1 MKTKLL
7 NFWENLRST
16 YWFLPSLL
24 AVLAIAL
31 SVVTIQLDEYLLLQ
45 QADGL
50 PWLYTGGPEGARSLL
65 STVAGSM
72 ITVAGVTFSI
82 TIVALTLASSQ
93 FGPRLLNNFIRDRGN
108 QIVLGTFIATFVY
121 CLLILRTIR
130 SEAGNSFVPPISI
143 SISFLLA
150 LASLG
155 VLIFF
160 IHHISAS
167 MNVEN
172 LIAAVEHDLDQAIE
186 RLFPEPRSFQ
196 FFEQELREEDDIPQD
211 FEQSAQP
218 VTAGKNGY
226 VQAIDHEGLLE
237 LAKTQDLL
245 LRLEYRPGNFVTEG
259 NALALGWPGDRLNG
273 DPTESINDAFIVG
286 TQRLQM
292 QDVEFA
298 VNQLVEIA
306 VRALSPGVNDPFTA
320 MACLDRL
327 GAALSNL
334 AERTIPSAYHY
345 DDDNNLRLIGQSV
358 TFAGIV
364 DTAFNQIR
372 QYGRSSVAVT
382 TRLLE
387 TITVIAAHTHTQD
400 ERTALRRQASMARL
414 GAMESVP
421 EAMDRQGIEAQYQL
435 ALKVLEQA
443 QEV

>member
-24 AVLAIAL
+24 AALAIVL
-31 SVVTIQLDEYLLLQ
+31 SVVTVELDEYLLYGRT
-45 QADGL
+45 DGL
-50 PWLYTGGPEGARSLL
+50 RWLYAGGPEGARSLL

-108 QIVLGTFIATFVY
+108 QIVLGTFIATFMY
-121 CLLILRTIR
+121 CLLVLRTIR
-130 SEAGNSFVPPISI
+130 SEGDNTFVPPISI
-143 SISFLLA
+143 TAGLLLA
-150 LASLG
+150 IASLG
-155 VLIFF
+155 VLIYF
-160 IHHISAS
+160 IHHISS
-167 MNVEN
+167 SINVEYV
-172 LIAAVEHDLDQAIE
+172 IAAVERDLDDAIE
-186 RLFPEPRSFQ
+186 RLFPQQKDFYP
-196 FFEQELREEDDIPQD
+196 FEQELRHEDDIPQN
-211 FEQSAQP
+211 F
-218 VTAGKNGY
+218 
-226 VQAIDHEGLLE
+226 DHEGLLK
-237 LAKTQDLL
+237 LAVEQDLL

-259 NALALGWPGDRLNG
+259 NALALSWPGEHLDEELAKR
-273 DPTESINDAFIVG
+273 INSAFIVG

-298 VNQLVEIA
+298 INQLVEIA

-334 AERTIPSAYHY
+334 AERSIPSAYHY
-345 DDDNNLRLIGQSV
+345 DDNNKLRLIGQPV
-358 TFAGIV
+358 TFAGVV
-364 DTAFNQIR
+364 DAAFNQIR

-382 TRLLE
+382 IRLLE
-387 TITVIAAHTHTQD
+387 TITVIAAHTRTED
-400 ERTALRRQASMARL
+400 ERTALQRQATMIGH
-414 GAMESVP
+414 GASNGVP
-421 EAMDRQGIEAQYQL
+421 EAMDRQNIEAQYQL

-443 QEV
+443 